1 MAIGEQPM
9 SLHRENDKIN
19 GIERFEVES
28 AMRSMERAEEI
39 KKDPKM
45 LAAVKVLAK
54 KRIGEITSIAE
65 LKEVRDRKLKE
76 KV

>member
-1 MAIGEQPM
+1 M